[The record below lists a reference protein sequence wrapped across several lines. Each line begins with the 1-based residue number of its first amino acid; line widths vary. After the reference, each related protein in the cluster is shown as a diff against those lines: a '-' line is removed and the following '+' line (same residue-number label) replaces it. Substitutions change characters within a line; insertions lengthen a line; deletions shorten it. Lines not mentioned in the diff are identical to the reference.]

1 MHEPFAVQ
9 KFYRLHNLQEDVQ
22 THAPLSLLDGAAAVQ
37 PVFEVFLS
45 AQLHL
50 DVQIHFR

>member
-9 KFYRLHNLQEDVQ
+9 KLHRLRDLQEDVQ
-22 THAPLSLLDGAAAVQ
+22 THAPLSFLNGAAAVQ

-50 DVQIHFR
+50 DVKIHLW